1 MKLPF
6 GKKSPPSTGALA
18 QPRSRGAQAL
28 DIGKTVVREFGR
40 DDMSTIA
47 AGIAYH
53 TLFAI
58 PPLLVFVVAMAA
70 AVNQFSSVPVADTLR
85 DSIRDSAPQ
94 QSQQLLIDM
103 VDGALEQVSGGA
115 ATIGGLFAIA
125 LALWSGSNAFGV
137 ISRSFNRAYFVEE
150 SRGFLVLKAQS
161 VFMTV
166 LLGTLAIVA
175 AGLLVSGGETGG
187 WIADQLG
194 LSSVFEVVWQFSRIP
209 LALLF
214 LIVMLTALYWFAPA
228 VKHPLK
234 FVLPGALLAT
244 VMFGLISFGIRI
256 YLQLVDPGSAY
267 GAASGIVILLL
278 FAYFI
283 SMALTLGAE
292 LNAVLWRRYA
302 TPEMATAAARTLS
315 GPKPRPTASPPT
327 IAPPEPYSG
336 GQQASANL
344 TARQGEKANRNDSS
358 NRTGDGDR
366 LPDDGHSDRRRYVN
380 ADVAPESGASKPLK
394 LAATAVALLGWVG
407 VAIMRFRKIGKKD
420 RKAGERDG
428 KLDPKTR

>member
-6 GKKSPPSTGALA
+6 GKNAPPSTGALE
-18 QPRSRGAQAL
+18 QPRSRAAQAV
-28 DIGKTVVREFGR
+28 DVGKTVMTEFGR

-70 AVNQFSSVPVADTLR
+70 AVNQFTSVPIADTLR

-94 QSQQLLIDM
+94 QSQQLLLDM
-103 VDGALEQVSGGA
+103 VDSALVQVSGSA
-115 ATIGGLFAIA
+115 ATFGGIFAVV

-150 SRGFLVLKAQS
+150 TRTFFVLKGQA
-161 VFMTV
+161 V
-166 LLGTLAIVA
+166 LLTIILGTLAILA
-175 AGLLVSGGETGG
+175 AALLVSGGETGG
-187 WIADQLG
+187 WIADKLG
-194 LSSVFEVVWQFSRIP
+194 LSNVFETVWAWARIP

-214 LIVMLTALYWFAPA
+214 LIIMLVVLYWFAPN
-228 VKHPLK
+228 VKHPMR

-244 VMFGLISFGIRI
+244 VMFGAVSFGIGFYLRI
-256 YLQLVDPGSAY
+256 VDAGSAY
-267 GAASGIVILLL
+267 GAASSIVILLL

-283 SMALTLGAE
+283 SMALTMGAE
-292 LNAVLWRRYA
+292 LNAVLWRRNA

-315 GPKPRPTASPPT
+315 GPRPRPTAAPPM
-327 IAPPEPYSG
+327 IAPPEPYG
-336 GQQASANL
+336 RNRKASA
-344 TARQGEKANRNDSS
+344 TMARRAVAQANRHDSS
-358 NRTGDGDR
+358 GRVDGR
-366 LPDDGHSDRRRYVN
+366 SLLPDEQPSPPRYVN

-394 LAATAVALLGWVG
+394 LAATAVALVGWIG
-407 VAIMRFRKIGKKD
+407 VVIMRFRKFGKKD
-420 RKAGERDG
+420 RKPGERDG
-428 KLDPKTR
+428 KLDPKTN